1 MSDKIEFSIDGKK
14 VQGSK
19 GQTIMEAADENGI
32 YIPRLCFMKGLT
44 PHGSCRVCTCVV
56 NGRMQTAC
64 TQPIAP
70 DIVVENDTE
79 QLQAIRRSIIDML
92 FVEGNHFCMFCE
104 KSGNCELQAVAYR
117 LGIVTPQHPY
127 LFPERKVDASHPDII
142 VDKNRCILC
151 SRCLQAAE
159 QIDGKQVFGAVGRG
173 GERSLAVNSPEGLG
187 GTSITAS
194 DRAAEVCPVGAL
206 MKKRVG
212 YAVPIGQRK
221 FDHKPIGSEI
231 EQKRQ
236 DLK

>member
-1 MSDKIEFSIDGKK
+1 MSDKIEFSIDGKR

-142 VDKNRCILC
+142 IDKNRCILC
-151 SRCLQAAE
+151 SRCLQASE